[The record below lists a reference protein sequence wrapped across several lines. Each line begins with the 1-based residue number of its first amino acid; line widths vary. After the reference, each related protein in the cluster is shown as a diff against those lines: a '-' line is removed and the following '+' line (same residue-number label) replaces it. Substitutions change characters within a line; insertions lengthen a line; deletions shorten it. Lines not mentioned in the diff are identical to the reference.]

1 MSATRTASIRLK
13 TALPGPR
20 SQELGARRSAAV
32 PRGVGHSTPIYAASA
47 RGALLTDV
55 DGNVLI
61 DFAGGIG
68 TMNAGHSNP
77 EVVRAATAALEKM
90 THTCFSVAPY
100 EVYVALAEKL
110 NALTPG
116 AFPKKTMLANSGA
129 EALENAVKIA
139 RHSTGREAV
148 VVFEHAFHGRT
159 LFTLSMKSKV
169 RPYKFGFGP
178 FAPEI
183 YRLPFP
189 YEYRGH
195 FISPER
201 TEQALDEFFRTQ
213 VAPEK
218 VACVVIE
225 LVLGEGG
232 FIVAPKAFVDIL
244 ARRCRENGIL
254 LVVDEVQTGFGR
266 TGWMFACEHYGLE
279 PDLMAMAKSL
289 AGGLPLS
296 AITGRADVMDSAQ
309 VGGLGG
315 TYAGNPVSCAAALAV
330 VAFIEKNGLPQRADA
345 IGHIVEQRF
354 RAFSERFPF
363 VGDARGLG
371 AMRAL
376 EIVKDR
382 STKEPDKERTD
393 RVIQKA
399 YEAGLLLVGAGTY
412 GNVIRTLMPLVIT
425 DDELSEGLD
434 VLEHALA
441 TA

>member
-1 MSATRTASIRLK
+1 MSAIRTSSIRLK

-20 SQELGARRSAAV
+20 SRELGERRAAAV

-68 TMNAGHSNP
+68 TLNVGHANP
-77 EVVRAATAALEKM
+77 EVVRAAAAQLERF

-100 EVYVALAEKL
+100 EGYVALAERL
-110 NALTPG
+110 NAIAPG
-116 AFPKKTMLANSGA
+116 KQPKKTFLANSGA

-139 RHSTGREAV
+139 RHATGREAV
-148 VVFEHAFHGRT
+148 VVFDHAFHGRT
-159 LFTLSMKSKV
+159 LLTMTMTSKV
-169 RPYKFGFGP
+169 RPYKYGFGP
-178 FAPEI
+178 FAPEV

-189 YEYRGH
+189 YEYRGRYAGAAAAAA
-195 FISPER
+195 SLE
-201 TEQALDEFFRTQ
+201 EFFKTQ
-213 VAPEK
+213 VAAEK

-232 FIVAPKAFVDIL
+232 FVVAPKEYVATL
-244 ARRCRENGIL
+244 ARLCREHGIL

-266 TGWMFACEHYGLE
+266 TGRMFACEHYGLE
-279 PDLMAMAKSL
+279 PDLVTLAKSL

-296 AITGRADVMDSAQ
+296 AVTGRADVMDSAQ

-315 TYAGNPVSCAAALAV
+315 TYAGNPVSCAAALAAV
-330 VAFIEKNGLPQRADA
+330 DFIEKNRLPERAEA
-345 IGHIVEQRF
+345 IGRAVEARF
-354 RAFSERFPF
+354 RGFVERFPF

-376 EIVKDR
+376 ELVKDKATR
-382 STKEPDKERTD
+382 EPDKERTD
-393 RVIQKA
+393 RVIQRA
-399 YEAGLLLVGAGTY
+399 YESGLVLVGAGTF

-425 DDELSEGLD
+425 DDELAEGLD
-434 VLEHALA
+434 VLEHALEKA
-441 TA
+441 